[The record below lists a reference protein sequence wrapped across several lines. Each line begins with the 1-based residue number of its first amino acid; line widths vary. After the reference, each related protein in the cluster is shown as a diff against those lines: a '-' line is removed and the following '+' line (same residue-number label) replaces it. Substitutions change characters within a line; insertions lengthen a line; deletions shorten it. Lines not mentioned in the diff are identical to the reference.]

1 MEKTLAE
8 TVALELHLTLQ
19 VSESLMLAAVVVETT
34 AGTVTVVFR
43 WVESVA
49 GVLALLITE
58 VRQVLEQQ
66 TRAVAVAVGLTADPL
81 AQAAPV
87 L

>member
-34 AGTVTVVFR
+34 ARTVTVVFR
-43 WVESVA
+43 
-49 GVLALLITE
+49 
-58 VRQVLEQQ
+58 
-66 TRAVAVAVGLTADPL
+66 
-81 AQAAPV
+81 
-87 L
+87 